1 MAQRKYKYMVYNS
14 NSGRSMRVNSTSM
27 ENARATGRKRIN
39 TKKGI
44 VRAYRVK

>member
-1 MAQRKYKYMVYNS
+1 MRKYKYRVYNS
-14 NSGRSMRVNSTSM
+14 HTAKSITVISTSLA
-27 ENARATGRKRIN
+27 NAIAIGRKKVD

>member
-1 MAQRKYKYMVYNS
+1 MAGKYKYVVYNS
-14 NSGRSMRVNSTSM
+14 NSGRSLRVKSTS
-27 ENARATGRKRIN
+27 EANARAIGRRKIN